1 MENTQTNPHAFCINA
16 DLIGSRSSH
25 QAQFLPDVAREL
37 NTRFAGELQTPFTV
51 RAGDELF
58 GVLINPEAGFRAYKT
73 LYALSTARGLPF
85 YVGIGVGSVELNESA
100 NAELVNGAA
109 IWYAAEALAKL
120 KGKADGELFARQKR
134 SRFRYA
140 VVVSAQ
146 PMENQ
151 VLQHFLYY
159 MMSRVQA
166 RTELQQQAVAL
177 KEAHP
182 DWDNLRLYRA
192 LEGKAQENIEA
203 ENAIANFSKLLR
215 RGDYQLVRDAEE
227 AFLFLIGR
235 FCGAK

>member
-1 MENTQTNPHAFCINA
+1 
-16 DLIGSRSSH
+16 
-25 QAQFLPDVAREL
+25 
-37 NTRFAGELQTPFTV
+37 
-51 RAGDELF
+51 
-58 GVLINPEAGFRAYKT
+58 
-73 LYALSTARGLPF
+73 
-85 YVGIGVGSVELNESA
+85 
-100 NAELVNGAA
+100 
-109 IWYAAEALAKL
+109 
-120 KGKADGELFARQKR
+120 
-134 SRFRYA
+134 
-140 VVVSAQ
+140 
-146 PMENQ
+146 MENQ